1 MEITVKYFDE
11 LSTLE
16 LFEIYKARTNVFVVE
31 QNCPYPEVDDIDKR
45 AYHVAVREGGEI
57 KAYCRV
63 FEKDRETAHMG
74 RVLST
79 ERGKGWGAVILKAG
93 IDTAKTVMKK
103 SRLFIEAQQ
112 YAKGFYEKEG
122 FVQISD
128 MFLEDGIPHIR
139 MMLDLE

>member
-79 ERGKGWGAVILKAG
+79 ERGKGWGTVILKAG

-103 SRLFIEAQQ
+103 SRLFIEAQR
-112 YAKGFYEKEG
+112 YVKGFYEKEG